1 MAKKS
6 VVKPKR
12 AVTKR
17 QLSYWKRQQRRR
29 RIILTLGISVIV
41 AVVGLVTAGIYY
53 QWYLPEVKPL
63 GEKVIEV
70 NDTRFDM
77 QYYIDTLNFQLGEN
91 SYLVEIYLDY
101 ALGTIEQNEL
111 IRQGAEKLGVT
122 VSDDEVK
129 ETLDSYE
136 YDDTRAARDSIRA
149 SLLLEKL
156 KEEYF
161 GLRIPINAEHRHVMA
176 MFLESE
182 AQVAEVRVRLE
193 AGEKFAEVAGELSL
207 ESTTREEGGD
217 LGWRPEGILNGLLGT
232 SVLESYIFGSPVGG
246 LSQAVYDEEKGKSL
260 GYWLIKVIEKEE
272 DEGGERV
279 NVQTILL
286 SSEKEAQEALA
297 RLEAGEEF
305 TDLAEEFSQRG
316 IAGEKADM
324 GWIVEGD
331 MSEAFEDYVFNPE
344 TEIDVVS
351 ELIPDYTE
359 TTTGGYWLFEVLG
372 SEIMDISDEDK
383 GILAIDDMDEWLLSL
398 WGDPE
403 NTIVSYLDDEMRD
416 FAIRKVSGE

>member
-1 MAKKS
+1 LAKKS

-12 AVTKR
+12 AVTRR
-17 QLSYWKRQQRRR
+17 QLSHWKRQQRRR

-41 AVVGLVTAGIYY
+41 TVVGLVTAGIYY

-63 GEKVIEV
+63 GETVIEV
-70 NDTRFDM
+70 NDTKFDM
-77 QYYIDTLNFQLGEN
+77 QYYIDTLNFQLGED
-91 SYLVEIYLDY
+91 SYLVGIYLDY

-149 SLLLEKL
+149 SLLFEKL

-297 RLEAGEEF
+297 RLESGEEF

-331 MSEAFEDYVFNPE
+331 MSEAFED
-344 TEIDVVS
+344 
-351 ELIPDYTE
+351 
-359 TTTGGYWLFEVLG
+359 
-372 SEIMDISDEDK
+372 
-383 GILAIDDMDEWLLSL
+383 
-398 WGDPE
+398 
-403 NTIVSYLDDEMRD
+403 
-416 FAIRKVSGE
+416 